1 MSYTIALAGK
11 GGTGKSTIAT
21 LLIRYITEELGKAVL
36 AVDADPNSS
45 LGMTLGVNVNST
57 IADIRDDIVEKRVDI
72 PATMSK
78 DRYIEYCIED
88 CIVEEN
94 KFDLL
99 TMGRPEGPK
108 CYCYANN
115 LLRKYLD
122 NAEKSYPYI
131 VIDNE
136 AGMEHLSRRTT
147 NDVDLLIIAFES
159 TIIGVH
165 TAKRIADLI
174 GSLPI
179 KIKEKVYVVCK
190 VPEKGISEKVES
202 EISKTGLEIS
212 AKLPFNSEIYDM
224 ITSGDSLLKLDKEN
238 VVYNEIKH
246 LMNKFILVTAEK

>member
-1 MSYTIALAGK
+1 MSYTIAMAGK

-21 LLIRYITEELGKAVL
+21 LIISYITKELGKAVL

-45 LGMTLGVNVNST
+45 LGISLGVKVDGT
-57 IADIRDDIVEKRVDI
+57 IADIRDDVVEKRVDI

-78 DRYIEYCIED
+78 ERYIEYCIED
-88 CIVEEN
+88 SIVEEN

-122 NAEKSYPYI
+122 KAEQSYPYI

-165 TAKRIADLI
+165 TAKRITELI
-174 GSLPI
+174 KSLPI
-179 KIKEKVYVVCK
+179 KIKERIYVVCK
-190 VPEKGISEKVES
+190 VPEKGINEKVES
-202 EISKTGLEIS
+202 EITKAGIEIS
-212 AKLPFNSEIYDM
+212 ASLPFNKEIYDN
-224 ITSGDSLLKLDKEN
+224 ITSGESLLHINKEN
-238 VVYNEIKH
+238 VVYNEIKN
-246 LMNKFILVTAEK
+246 LMNKFVLVPTGK

>member
-11 GGTGKSTIAT
+11 GGTGKSTVAT
-21 LLIRYITEELGKAVL
+21 LIIRYLTEERGKSTL
-36 AVDADPNSS
+36 AVDADPNST
-45 LGMTLGVNVNST
+45 LGLSLGVNVEST
-57 IADIRDDIVEKRVDI
+57 IADIRDDVVEKKVDI

-78 DRYIEYCIED
+78 DRYIEYAIENS
-88 CIVEEN
+88 IIEEK

-122 NAEKSYPYI
+122 KAEKSYPFI

-147 NDVDLLIIAFES
+147 NDVDLLIIAFEA

-165 TAKRIADLI
+165 TATRITQLI
-174 GSLPI
+174 GTLPI
-179 KIKEKVYVVCK
+179 KIKKRVYVMCK
-190 VPEKGISEKVES
+190 VPKKGASERVDS
-202 EISKTGLEIS
+202 EMAKSGIEVS
-212 AKLPFNSEIYDM
+212 ARLPFDDEIYDH
-224 ITSGDSLLKLDKEN
+224 ISSGESLLDIQN
-238 VVYNEIKH
+238 DNAVYDEVKRLIDTSINGES
-246 LMNKFILVTAEK
+246 

>member
-11 GGTGKSTIAT
+11 GGTGKSTVAT
-21 LLIRYITEELGKAVL
+21 LAIRYITEEVGKSIL

-45 LGMTLGVNVNST
+45 LGITLGVDVNAT
-57 IADIRDDIVEKRVDI
+57 IADIRDDVVEKRVDI

-78 DRYIEYCIED
+78 DRFIEYSIEE

-122 NAEKSYPYI
+122 KAEQSYPFI
-131 VIDNE
+131 IIDNE

-165 TAKRIADLI
+165 TAKRITELI
-174 GSLPI
+174 ASLPI
-179 KIKEKVYVVCK
+179 KIKEKTYVICK
-190 VPEKGISEKVES
+190 VPEKGISEKVEA
-202 EISKTGLEIS
+202 EITKSGIEVS
-212 AKLPFNSEIYDM
+212 AKLPFDNEIYDS
-224 ITSGDSLLKLDKEN
+224 ITSGESLLQINKEN
-238 VVYNEIKH
+238 TVYNEVKK
-246 LMNKFILVTAEK
+246 LLAKFI